1 MKKIH
6 KILLWFLLGG
16 VVLAGITV
24 FAVWWFFFRDTS
36 PPPPNL
42 QAQLSAIVEERGADE
57 ATDRDDVEGNEERT
71 ADISDI
77 SGEWIVDTE
86 IGNYDEGTSSYGG
99 YRIEEELL
107 RGIGRIDAVGRS
119 PDISGSLDIQES
131 SNGADSYTLADAEIS
146 IDLRS
151 LRSTDASQRGRDD
164 SAQEALETDLYPF
177 AVFSLTQSYE
187 IPSSALEDSS
197 SDAYEEVDIDLS
209 GMLTIHGIT
218 REVTASIQ
226 AGMAAGV
233 IVVTG
238 GIQIAFE
245 DFMIEK
251 PDANIVAS
259 IEDEITIE
267 FLCNFV
273 RS

>member
-1 MKKIH
+1 MFFIKTR
-6 KILLWFLLGG
+6 KILLWLLFG
-16 VVLAGITV
+16 VVIFAGIAS
-24 FAVWWFFFRDTS
+24 FAIWWIFFRDTS

-42 QAQLSAIVEERGADE
+42 QVQLSAIIDERGIDE
-57 ATDRDDVEGNEERT
+57 PTDRENGEGNGEQT
-71 ADISDI
+71 ADI
-77 SGEWIVDTE
+77 SGEWIVDNV
-86 IGNYDEGTSSYGG
+86 IGNYEDGTSSYGG

-119 PDISGSLDIQES
+119 PDIRGSLTIREN
-131 SNGADSYTLADAEIS
+131 SNKAGSYTVIATEIS
-146 IDLRS
+146 VNLHA
-151 LRSTDASQRGRDD
+151 LESTDANRRGRDG
-164 SAQEALETDLYPF
+164 SARAALETDKYPL
-177 AVFSLTQSYE
+177 AVFSLTQPYE
-187 IPSSALEDSS
+187 IPSSALGDPS
-197 SDAYEEVDIDLS
+197 SDAYEEVDADLS

-218 REVTASIQ
+218 REVTARIQ
-226 AGMAAGV
+226 AGMAADV

-238 GIQIAFE
+238 SIQITFE

-273 RS
+273 RA